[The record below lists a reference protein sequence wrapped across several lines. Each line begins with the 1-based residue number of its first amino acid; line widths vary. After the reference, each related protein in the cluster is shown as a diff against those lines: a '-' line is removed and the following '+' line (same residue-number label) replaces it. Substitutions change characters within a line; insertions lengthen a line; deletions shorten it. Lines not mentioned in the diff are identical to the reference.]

1 MNPPLHDALN
11 DYLAVRRALGFKL
24 ARAEKLLFQ
33 FLAYLHEQGQ
43 VRVTTEHALAWATLA
58 SGGDAWRAIRLGA
71 VRGFAAYLHSID
83 PAHEVP
89 AVGLLPDPPHRAT
102 PYLYTVEQITALMS
116 AAGTLRT
123 THAAATYRTLIGL
136 LAATGMRIGEASG
149 LDHEDFDAAANTLLI
164 RGAKFGKSRLL
175 PLHESTAGALTRYLH
190 RTDRPRSAARTKAVF
205 VSVRGTRLGI
215 HTAQGTF
222 QKLVRGA
229 GIEPRS
235 AACRPCLHAL
245 RHSFAV
251 NTILDAYRAG
261 TDAGPRL
268 ALLSTYMGHVDP
280 ANTYWYLQAAPEL
293 MALAGERLEHH
304 LQQGGQS

>member
-1 MNPPLHDALN
+1 MNPLLREALN

-24 ARAEKLLFQ
+24 ARTEKLLCQ
-33 FLAYLHEQGQ
+33 FLTYLHEQGQ
-43 VRVTTEHALAWATLA
+43 VRVTTEHALTWATLA
-58 SGGDAWRAIRLGA
+58 NGGDAWRALRLGA

-89 AVGLLPDPPHRAT
+89 AAGLLPDPPHRGT
-102 PYLYTVEQITALMS
+102 PYLYTDEQITALMN

-149 LDHEDFDAAANTLLI
+149 LDRENFDATAGTLLI
-164 RGAKFGKSRLL
+164 AGAKFGKSRLL
-175 PLHESTAGALTRYLH
+175 PLHESTTEALARYLN
-190 RTDRPRSAARTKAVF
+190 RRDRPRSTASTKAVF
-205 VSVRGTRLGI
+205 VSVRGARLGT

-222 QKLVRGA
+222 QKLLRRA
-229 GIEPRS
+229 GIKPRS

-251 NTILDAYRAG
+251 NTILDAYQAG
-261 TDAGPRL
+261 TDAGHRL

-293 MALAGERLEHH
+293 MALAGERLERH
-304 LQQGGQS
+304 LQQGDQR

>member
-1 MNPPLHDALN
+1 MNPPLRDALN

-24 ARAEKLLFQ
+24 ARTEKLLCQ

-43 VRVTTEHALAWATLA
+43 ARVTTEHALAWAALV

-71 VRGFAAYLHSID
+71 VRGFAVYLHSID

-102 PYLYTVEQITALMS
+102 PYLYTVEQVTALMN

-123 THAAATYRTLIGL
+123 THAAATYKTLIGL
-136 LAATGMRIGEASG
+136 LAVTGMRIGEASG
-149 LDHEDFDAAANTLLI
+149 LDHEDFDAGAGTLLI

-175 PLHESTAGALTRYLH
+175 PLHESTTVALARYLR
-190 RTDRPRSAARTKAVF
+190 RTDRPQSAALTEAVF
-205 VSVRGTRLGI
+205 VSVRGTRLGTR
-215 HTAQGTF
+215 TAQGTF
-222 QKLVRGA
+222 QKLVHRA
-229 GIEPRS
+229 QIKPRS

-251 NTILDAYRAG
+251 NTILDAYQAG
-261 TDAGPRL
+261 IDAEHRL

-293 MALAGERLEHH
+293 MALAGERLERH
-304 LQQGGQS
+304 LQGGRS

>member
-1 MNPPLHDALN
+1 MTHPP
-11 DYLAVRRALGFKL
+11 
-24 ARAEKLLFQ
+24 ARSGRWSEKLLCQ

-43 VRVTTEHALAWATLA
+43 ARVTTEHALAWAALA
-58 SGGDAWRAIRLGA
+58 SGGDAWRAMRLGI
-71 VRGFAAYLHSID
+71 VRSFAAYLHSID

-89 AVGLLPDPPHRAT
+89 AAGLLPDPPHRAT
-102 PYLYTVEQITALMS
+102 PYLYTDAQVTALMN

-149 LDHEDFDAAANTLLI
+149 LDREDFDAAAGTLLI
-164 RGAKFGKSRLL
+164 RGAKFGKSRRL
-175 PLHESTAGALTRYLH
+175 PLHESTAEALARYLR
-190 RTDRPRSAARTKAVF
+190 RTDRPRSAVHTKAVF
-205 VSVRGTRLGI
+205 VSVRGTRLGT

-222 QKLVRGA
+222 QELVRRA
-229 GIEPRS
+229 GINPRS

-251 NTILDAYRAG
+251 NTILDAYRADV
-261 TDAGPRL
+261 DAGPRL

-293 MALAGERLEHH
+293 MALAGERLERH
-304 LQQGGQS
+304 LQGGRS

>member
-1 MNPPLHDALN
+1 MNPPLSDALN
-11 DYLAVRRALGFKL
+11 DYLAIRRALGYKL
-24 ARAEKLLFQ
+24 ARPEKLLRQ

-43 VRVTTEHALAWATLA
+43 ARITTEHAMTWATLA
-58 SGGDAWRAIRLGA
+58 SGGDAWRAMRLGV

-89 AVGLLPDPPHRAT
+89 AAALLAKPPHRAT
-102 PYLYTVEQITALMS
+102 PYLYTDEQITALMD

-123 THAAATYRTLIGL
+123 THAAATYRTLVGL

-149 LDHEDFDAAANTLLI
+149 LDREDFDAAAGTLLI
-164 RGAKFGKSRLL
+164 AGAKFGKSRLL
-175 PLHESTAGALTRYLH
+175 PLHESTTEALVRYAR
-190 RTDRPRSAARTKAVF
+190 RTDRPQSTASTKAVF
-205 VSVRGTRLGI
+205 VSVRGARLGT

-222 QKLVRGA
+222 QKLLRRA
-229 GIEPRS
+229 GIKPRS

-251 NTILDAYRAG
+251 NTILDAYRTG
-261 TDAGPRL
+261 TDAGHRL

-293 MALAGERLEHH
+293 MALAGERLESY
-304 LQQGGQS
+304 LQQGGQR

>member
-1 MNPPLHDALN
+1 MNPPLCDALN
-11 DYLAVRRALGFKL
+11 DYLAVRRALGYKL
-24 ARAEKLLFQ
+24 ARTEKLLCQ

-43 VRVTTEHALAWATLA
+43 ARVTTEHALTWAALA
-58 SGGDAWRAIRLGA
+58 SGGDAWRAMRLGV
-71 VRGFAAYLHSID
+71 VRSFAAYLHSID

-89 AVGLLPDPPHRAT
+89 AAGLLPDPPHRAT
-102 PYLYTVEQITALMS
+102 PYLYTDAQVTALMNV
-116 AAGTLRT
+116 AGTLRT

-149 LDHEDFDAAANTLLI
+149 LDREDFDAAAGTLLI
-164 RGAKFGKSRLL
+164 RGAKFGKSRRL
-175 PLHESTAGALTRYLH
+175 PLHESTAEALARYLR
-190 RTDRPRSAARTKAVF
+190 RTDRPRSAVRTKAVF
-205 VSVRGTRLGI
+205 VSVRGARLGT

-222 QKLVRGA
+222 QELVRRA
-229 GIEPRS
+229 GINRRS

-251 NTILDAYRAG
+251 NTILDAYRADV
-261 TDAGPRL
+261 DAGPRL

-293 MALAGERLEHH
+293 MALAGERLERH
-304 LQQGGQS
+304 LQGGRP

>member
-1 MNPPLHDALN
+1 MSPLRDALS

-24 ARAEKLLFQ
+24 ARVEKLLCQ

-43 VRVTTEHALAWATLA
+43 VRVTVEHALRWATLA
-58 SGGDAWRAIRLGA
+58 GGGDAWRAMRLGA

-89 AVGLLPDPPHRAT
+89 AAGLLPDPPHRGT
-102 PYLYTVEQITALMS
+102 PYLYTDEQITALMN

-123 THAAATYRTLIGL
+123 THAAATYKTLIGL

-149 LDHEDFDAAANTLLI
+149 LDREDFDAAAGTLLI
-164 RGAKFGKSRLL
+164 RGAKFGKYRLL
-175 PLHESTAGALTRYLH
+175 PLHESTTEALARYLN
-190 RTDRPRSAARTKAVF
+190 RTDRPPSAASTKAVF
-205 VSVRGTRLGI
+205 VSVRGTRLGT

-222 QKLVRGA
+222 QQLLRRAQIK
-229 GIEPRS
+229 PRS

-251 NTILDAYRAG
+251 NTILDAYRTG
-261 TDAGPRL
+261 TDAGPQL
-268 ALLSTYMGHVDP
+268 ALLCTYMGHVDP

-293 MALAGERLEHH
+293 MELAGERLERH

>member
-1 MNPPLHDALN
+1 VNPLLRDALN

-24 ARAEKLLFQ
+24 ARTEKLLCQ

-43 VRVTTEHALAWATLA
+43 ARVTAGHALTWATLA
-58 SGGDAWRAIRLGA
+58 GGGDAWRAMRLGA
-71 VRGFAAYLHSID
+71 VRGFAVYLHSID

-89 AVGLLPDPPHRAT
+89 AAGLLPSPPHRGT
-102 PYLYTVEQITALMS
+102 PYLYTDEQVTALMD

-136 LAATGMRIGEASG
+136 LAAAGMRISEAGS
-149 LDHEDFDAAANTLLI
+149 LDREDFDAASGTLLI
-164 RGAKFGKSRLL
+164 AGAKFGKSRLL
-175 PLHESTAGALTRYLH
+175 PLHESTAEALARYLN
-190 RTDRPRSAARTKAVF
+190 RTDRPRSAASTKAVF
-205 VSVRGTRLGI
+205 VSVRGARLGT
-215 HTAQGTF
+215 HTAQETF
-222 QKLVRGA
+222 RELLRRA
-229 GIEPRS
+229 GVKPRS

-251 NTILDAYRAG
+251 NTILDAYRTGA
-261 TDAGPRL
+261 DAGHRL

-293 MALAGERLEHH
+293 MALAGERLDRH
-304 LQQGGQS
+304 LQQGGQR

>member
-1 MNPPLHDALN
+1 VNPLLHDALN
-11 DYLAVRRALGFKL
+11 DYLAVRRALGYKL
-24 ARAEKLLFQ
+24 ARTEKLLCQ

-43 VRVTTEHALAWATLA
+43 TRVTTEHALTWATLA
-58 SGGDAWRAIRLGA
+58 SGGDAWRAMRLGV

-83 PAHEVP
+83 PMHEVI
-89 AVGLLPDPPHRAT
+89 AAGLLPDPPHRAT
-102 PYLYTVEQITALMS
+102 PYLYTDEQVTALMN

-149 LDHEDFDAAANTLLI
+149 LDCEDFDAAAGTLLI
-164 RGAKFGKSRLL
+164 RGAKFGKSRRL
-175 PLHESTAGALTRYLH
+175 PLHESTAGALARYLN
-190 RTDRPRSAARTKAVF
+190 RTDRPRSAAGTKAVF
-205 VSVRGTRLGI
+205 VSVRGARLGT

-222 QKLVRGA
+222 QELVRRA
-229 GIEPRS
+229 GIKPRS
-235 AACRPCLHAL
+235 AACSPCLHAL

-251 NTILDAYRAG
+251 NTILDAYRTG
-261 TDAGPRL
+261 IDAGPRL

-293 MALAGERLEHH
+293 MALAGERLERH
-304 LQQGGQS
+304 LQGGRS